1 MVMTNT
7 IIFSVQTKTHAK
19 SALIDQS
26 IFFRATTRTTLPFMA
41 TPGGAKDA
49 TVTGTLIVAVGVG
62 LGAKDA
68 TVTGTL
74 EVAVGVGGEVI
85 EVKSTLRG
93 LKPGSGQAMWSTAS
107 LSLRMAVMSVCSV
120 AFPSRG

>member
-41 TPGGAKDA
+41 TPGG
-49 TVTGTLIVAVGVG
+49 G
-62 LGAKDA
+62 KDA

-74 EVAVGVGGEVI
+74 EVAVGLGGEVI
-85 EVKSTLRG
+85 KVKSTLRG

-107 LSLRMAVMSVCSV
+107 LSLRLAVMSVCSV

>member
-7 IIFSVQTKTHAK
+7 IIFSVQTKTHAE

-41 TPGGAKDA
+41 
-49 TVTGTLIVAVGVG
+49 
-62 LGAKDA
+62 KDA

-74 EVAVGVGGEVI
+74 EVAVGLGGEVI
-85 EVKSTLRG
+85 KVKSTLRG
-93 LKPGSGQAMWSTAS
+93 LKPGSGQAMLSSAS
-107 LSLRMAVMSVCSV
+107 LSLRMEVTYV
-120 AFPSRG
+120 

>member
-1 MVMTNT
+1 
-7 IIFSVQTKTHAK
+7 
-19 SALIDQS
+19 
-26 IFFRATTRTTLPFMA
+26 MA

-49 TVTGTLIVAVGVG
+49 TVIGTLEVAVGVG

-85 EVKSTLRG
+85 LVKSTPQG
-93 LKPGSGQAMWSTAS
+93 LKPGSGQAMLSSAS
-107 LSLRMAVMSVCSV
+107 LSLRMEVMYV
-120 AFPSRG
+120 